1 MPVKRSLIGRSS
13 SFGDSGV
20 LSPPIESADGWL
32 ERRSA
37 PPSAAATAKP
47 PSNSSKAMKPSVAEK
62 SLVSPPRIL
71 TLSSPVQE
79 ESIDGSDDQ
88 PIGEFL
94 DKCYYCKKKIGEN
107 AEVFMYSST
116 CVHFA
121 LLNAVI
127 GRLPWTMGW
136 RTHLSN
142 LKGCKLVP
150 HDEDVKDQ
158 LGF

>member
-107 AEVFMYSST
+107 AAVFMYSYLRAFCT
-116 CVHFA
+116 AECRDRQIA
-121 LLNAVI
+121 MDNGMENA
-127 GRLPWTMGW
+127 
-136 RTHLSN
+136 S
-142 LKGCKLVP
+142 
-150 HDEDVKDQ
+150 VKSEGMQ
-158 LGF
+158 ISPT

>member
-1 MPVKRSLIGRSS
+1 MALSETLATMPVKRSLIGRSS

-37 PPSAAATAKP
+37 PPSAAAAAKP
-47 PSNSSKAMKPSVAEK
+47 PSYSSKAMRPSVAEK

-107 AEVFMYSST
+107 AEVFMYSYLRAFCT
-116 CVHFA
+116 AECRDRQIA
-121 LLNAVI
+121 MDNGMENA
-127 GRLPWTMGW
+127 
-136 RTHLSN
+136 S
-142 LKGCKLVP
+142 
-150 HDEDVKDQ
+150 VKSEGMQ
-158 LGF
+158 ISPT